1 MTVVW
6 RKKQNKTL
14 RPGLK
19 FTATVRFKWGFTRPC
34 ASLSST
40 HRLEAVKMGVSKRP
54 LPLMYSYISITL
66 NSTRALTPGSWDL
79 PQPQQAQQPLLK
91 ATLFVILLDKSSAS
105 VVQAN
110 ILMDTAP
117 FMALYP
123 THLPRKEKTPQQEN
137 NDLHFWVVCCLRHA

>member
-1 MTVVW
+1 MAS
-6 RKKQNKTL
+6 
-14 RPGLK
+14 
-19 FTATVRFKWGFTRPC
+19 ATYVFLYFHH
-34 ASLSST
+34 S
-40 HRLEAVKMGVSKRP
+40 
-54 LPLMYSYISITL
+54 L
-66 NSTRALTPGSWDL
+66 NSTRALTPDSWDL

-123 THLPRKEKTPQQEN
+123 THLPRKEKTHQQEN
-137 NDLHFWVVCCLRHA
+137 NDLHF